1 MAIRIDPEVMRTRA
15 GQFRSEAERIQEVIS
30 NMDNLLSNL
39 QSEWEGNASQSYAA
53 RYTSEFKPNLQGAQ
67 EMVVEIASA
76 LDKVAQNMQE
86 QDQVLAQAMGA

>member
-39 QSEWEGNASQSYAA
+39 QSEWEGNASQSYAQ
-53 RYTSEFKPNLQGAQ
+53 RYTSEFKPNLQNTQ

-76 LDKVAQNMQE
+76 LDKIAQNMQE
-86 QDQVLAQAMGA
+86 QDQALAQAMGA